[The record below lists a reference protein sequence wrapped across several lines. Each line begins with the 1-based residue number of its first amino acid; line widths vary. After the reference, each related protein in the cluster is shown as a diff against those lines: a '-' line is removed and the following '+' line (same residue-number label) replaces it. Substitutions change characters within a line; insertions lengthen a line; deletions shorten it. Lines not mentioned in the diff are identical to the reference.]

1 MTQAFVSGFSLGLG
15 LIMAI
20 GAQNAFVL
28 RHGLRRSHV
37 LPLVVI
43 CAGSDALLIAAGV
56 AGASVLLD
64 GAPWIAPLM
73 RYAGAAFLI
82 IYGLM
87 ALRRALGP
95 AEALDPDGQGAQRL
109 WPVLATCL
117 MLTWANP
124 HVYLDTVLLL
134 GSISAQFGA
143 ERWHFGAGAMLA
155 SLCFFTAL
163 GFGARL
169 MAPLFARPAAWRALD
184 VAVAVTMLL
193 IALSLVLGA

>member
-1 MTQAFVSGFSLGLG
+1 MSQAFISGFSLGFG

-20 GAQNAFVL
+20 GAQNAYVL

-37 LPLVVI
+37 LPLVAI

-56 AGASVLLD
+56 AGASVIFES
-64 GAPWIAPLM
+64 APWIGPLM
-73 RYAGAAFLI
+73 RYAGAAFLVV
-82 IYGLM
+82 YGML
-87 ALRRALGP
+87 ALRRAMGP

-143 ERWHFGAGAMLA
+143 DRWEFGAGAMLA
-155 SLCFFTAL
+155 SLCFFMAL

-169 MAPLFARPAAWRALD
+169 LAPFFARPAAWRALD
-184 VAVAVTMLL
+184 VAVAVTMLV
-193 IALSLVLGA
+193 IALSLVLGG